1 MENNNNSSNNNN
13 NNQKDIIF
21 SGLSQNDH
29 EDTSNC
35 QHGLAALVSSE

>member
-1 MENNNNSSNNNN
+1 MENNNNNSSNNN

-21 SGLSQNDH
+21 SGLSRNDH

-35 QHGLAALVSSE
+35 QHGLAALVSLE